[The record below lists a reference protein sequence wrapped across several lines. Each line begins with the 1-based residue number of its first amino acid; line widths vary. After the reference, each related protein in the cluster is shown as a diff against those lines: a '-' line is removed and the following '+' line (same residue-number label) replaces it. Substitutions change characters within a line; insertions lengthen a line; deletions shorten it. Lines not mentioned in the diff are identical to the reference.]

1 LKPPGPSSRRSTGGR
16 SGASYRPNGS
26 GPPRYVPMQHL
37 ELGGIRRSVLV
48 VIGVAIVIPVAVVA
62 YLLANVGGS
71 SAKRPAMSAQ
81 TSTMAMHS
89 SKAKPVSF
97 RNSPLFQAVSGV
109 NDSPTPS
116 KGSLPPSTCKAMSSS
131 MVLCTHPHYAVY
143 GVALRTYPSLGSL
156 YSAYEARVAAL
167 SGAPFKANYGNCTE
181 TDISGEIGWNHSFR
195 HPSYYP
201 VSMFT
206 SGKIRDVQAAGRVFC
221 TFENDLLDIVWT
233 QDDGRLMGEVTGAPH
248 LDTYLWWKWVH
259 HSIVLPGFANPMQ
272 DMPGMASTTSTQT
285 STTMPGSGG
294 TQTSTAMPGSGGMS
308 GKKSSKRTSG
318 MGK

>member
-1 LKPPGPSSRRSTGGR
+1 MPI
-16 SGASYRPNGS
+16 
-26 GPPRYVPMQHL
+26 QHL
-37 ELGGIRRSVLV
+37 ELAGIRRSVLV
-48 VIGVAIVIPVAVVA
+48 ALGVAILIPVAVVV
-62 YLLANVGGS
+62 YVLTNVGGS
-71 SAKRPAMSAQ
+71 SAKRAAMSAQ
-81 TSTMAMHS
+81 AGTMPVHT
-89 SKAKPVSF
+89 KAKPVSF
-97 RNSPLFQAVSGV
+97 RDSALFQAVAGV

-116 KGSLPPSTCKAMSSS
+116 KGYLPPSTCKAMSST

-143 GVALRTYPSLGSL
+143 GVALRTYPSATAL
-156 YSAYEARVAAL
+156 YAAYEARVAAL

-181 TDISGEIGWNHSFR
+181 TDINGEIGWNHSFR

-272 DMPGMASTTSTQT
+272 EMPGMASTTSTHT
-285 STTMPGSGG
+285 STTMS
-294 TQTSTAMPGSGGMS
+294 GSGGMS
-308 GKKSSKRTSG
+308 SSTTMSGSQSKKSSKSTSG
-318 MGK
+318 MSK

>member
-1 LKPPGPSSRRSTGGR
+1 MKPPSPSSRRSAGGR
-16 SGASYRPNGS
+16 SGGSYRPNGS

-37 ELGGIRRSVLV
+37 ELGGIRRSVLL
-48 VIGVAIVIPVAVVA
+48 GLAVAILIPIAVVV
-62 YLLANVGGS
+62 YVLTSVGGS
-71 SAKRPAMSAQ
+71 SAKRPAMSAH
-81 TSTMAMHS
+81 TGTMAMHTT
-89 SKAKPVSF
+89 KAKPVSF
-97 RNSPLFQAVSGV
+97 RNSPLFQAVAGV

-116 KGSLPPSTCKAMSSS
+116 KGYLPPSTCKPMSST

-143 GVALRTYPSLGSL
+143 GVALRTYPSLSAL
-156 YSAYEARVAAL
+156 YTAYEARVAAL
-167 SGAPFKANYGNCTE
+167 SAAPFKANYGNCTE
-181 TDISGEIGWNHSFR
+181 TDINGEIGWNHSFR

-201 VSMFT
+201 ISMFT

-221 TFENDLLDIVWT
+221 TFDNDLLDIVWT

-259 HSIVLPGFANPMQ
+259 HSVVLPGFANPMQ

-285 STTMPGSGG
+285 STTMSGSGK
-294 TQTSTAMPGSGGMS
+294 TSGSGGMS
-308 GKKSSKRTSG
+308 SSTTMSGTTS